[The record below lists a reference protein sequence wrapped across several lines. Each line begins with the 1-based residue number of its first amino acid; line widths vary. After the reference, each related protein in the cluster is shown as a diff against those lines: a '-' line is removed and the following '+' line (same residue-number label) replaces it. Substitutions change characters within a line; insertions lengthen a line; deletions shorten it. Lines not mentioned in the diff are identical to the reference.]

1 MSALKYWVW
10 LTELPGLHNQTRL
23 QLLEH
28 FQSPEDIYYAD
39 PAELLL
45 TEGITREQAALFS
58 DHRLESADR
67 ILADCAALDLRIL
80 TLQDA
85 DYPSRLK
92 NIYDPP
98 CLLYIRGRLPALDE
112 EAAVAVVGTRTATPY
127 GITAAEKLSYGLAA
141 GGAVVVTGLARGI
154 DAAAARGALRAGGTP
169 VGVLGNGIDVVYPA
183 ESRYLY
189 EDVAAAGALVSE
201 YAPGTAPA
209 KPHFPARNRIMSGL
223 SVATLV
229 VEAPEKSGALITA
242 ETALEQGRDVFAVP
256 GPIDAP
262 MSRGC
267 NRLIRDGAGLAAE
280 SWDLLRE
287 YEDRFPEKLKAE
299 RAQAEPEAVG
309 WKARQKTE
317 AKPVPPSLSLS
328 KNDLS
333 LTDDQIRLLQALTEE
348 PQLVDDLIEQTEIPA
363 RRVLSALTVLELEN
377 LVTQH
382 PGKRYT
388 RAVTLCE

>member
-58 DHRLESADR
+58 DHRLESADH

>member
-10 LTELPGLHNQTRL
+10 LAELPGLHNQTRL

-28 FQSPEDIYYAD
+28 FQSPEDVYYAD
-39 PAELLL
+39 TAEILL
-45 TEGITREQAALFS
+45 TEGITREQAALLS
-58 DHRLESADR
+58 DRRLESADR
-67 ILADCAALDLRIL
+67 VLADCAQLSLRIL

-98 CLLYIRGRLPALDE
+98 CLLYLRGRLPALDE

-141 GGAVVVTGLARGI
+141 GGAVIVTGLARGI

-189 EDVAAAGALVSE
+189 EDVAVAGALVSE

-209 KPHFPARNRIMSGL
+209 KAHFPARNRIMSGL

-280 SWDLLRE
+280 PWDLLRE
-287 YEDRFPEKLKAE
+287 YEDRFSDKLRVEGARTE
-299 RAQAEPEAVG
+299 LQAVG
-309 WKARQKTE
+309 WKSRQKTE

-333 LTDDQIRLLQALTEE
+333 LTDDQIRLLQTLTEE
-348 PQLVDDLIEQTEIPA
+348 PLLVDDLIELTEIPT
-363 RRVLSALTVLELEN
+363 RRVLSALRVLELEN

>member
-1 MSALKYWVW
+1 MSALKYWIW
-10 LTELPGLHNQTRL
+10 LTEVSGLSNQARL
-23 QLLEH
+23 RLLEH
-28 FQSPEDIYYAD
+28 FRSPEDIYCAD
-39 PAELLL
+39 PGEILL
-45 TEGITREQAALFS
+45 TEGITRDQAAVLA
-58 DHRLESADR
+58 DHGLESAER
-67 ILADCAALDLRIL
+67 ILSACADQGLRVL

-92 NIYDPP
+92 SIYDPP
-98 CLLYIRGRLPALDE
+98 CLLYVRGRLPALDE

-141 GGAVVVTGLARGI
+141 GGAVIVTGLARGI
-154 DAAAARGALRAGGTP
+154 DAAAARGALRAGGVP
-169 VGVLGNGIDVVYPA
+169 VGVLGNGIDVVYPP
-183 ESRYLY
+183 ENRYLY

-201 YAPGTAPA
+201 YAPGTAPVGS
-209 KPHFPARNRIMSGL
+209 HFPARNRIMSGL
-223 SVATLV
+223 SVAALV

-280 SWDLLRE
+280 PWDLLRE
-287 YEDRFPEKLKAE
+287 YEDHFPDKLRAE
-299 RAQAEPEAVG
+299 RSQAEPETVG

-317 AKPVPPSLSLS
+317 AKAVPPCLSLS
-328 KNDLS
+328 QNDLS
-333 LTDDQIRLLQALTEE
+333 LTDDQIRLLRTLTEE
-348 PQLVDDLIEQTEIPA
+348 PQLVDDLIELTEIPA

>member
-28 FQSPEDIYYAD
+28 FQTPEDIYYAD

>member
-1 MSALKYWVW
+1 
-10 LTELPGLHNQTRL
+10 
-23 QLLEH
+23 
-28 FQSPEDIYYAD
+28 
-39 PAELLL
+39 
-45 TEGITREQAALFS
+45 
-58 DHRLESADR
+58 
-67 ILADCAALDLRIL
+67 
-80 TLQDA
+80 
-85 DYPSRLK
+85 
-92 NIYDPP
+92 
-98 CLLYIRGRLPALDE
+98 
-112 EAAVAVVGTRTATPY
+112 
-127 GITAAEKLSYGLAA
+127 
-141 GGAVVVTGLARGI
+141 
-154 DAAAARGALRAGGTP
+154 
-169 VGVLGNGIDVVYPA
+169 
-183 ESRYLY
+183 
-189 EDVAAAGALVSE
+189 
-201 YAPGTAPA
+201 
-209 KPHFPARNRIMSGL
+209 
-223 SVATLV
+223 
-229 VEAPEKSGALITA
+229 
-242 ETALEQGRDVFAVP
+242 
-256 GPIDAP
+256 

-377 LVTQH
+377 LVPQH